1 MYLVVENEDIIR
13 IPPLE
18 LSEDIDEIIHS
29 LACEKLEG
37 RLGIFDDSEKIIEE
51 EEKKYLILKL
61 LKVDKIG
68 DGAIV
73 HGDGAVYQ
81 RIKYT
86 AIAYNVK
93 LQEVIEGEVIDIL
106 KFGAFIRFGPLD
118 GLLHISQIMDDRLD
132 VDVEGKRFI
141 GKDTKRFI
149 KVGDKIRARIVALS
163 INDKNP
169 KESKIGLTMR
179 QLGLGKLEWLK
190 ENKNK
195 EKEEPKKKV
204 KSEKK
209 KEK

>member
-1 MYLVVENEDIIR
+1 
-13 IPPLE
+13 
-18 LSEDIDEIIHS
+18 
-29 LACEKLEG
+29 
-37 RLGIFDDSEKIIEE
+37 
-51 EEKKYLILKL
+51 
-61 LKVDKIG
+61 
-68 DGAIV
+68 
-73 HGDGAVYQ
+73 
-81 RIKYT
+81 
-86 AIAYNVK
+86 
-93 LQEVIEGEVIDIL
+93 
-106 KFGAFIRFGPLD
+106 
-118 GLLHISQIMDDRLD
+118 MDDRLD